1 MSWLRAAVELWLIQK
16 LVSSPTFHRGV
27 RRIHKGVHEFR
38 YGKDPAEMGGTKI
51 DVPGGEKG
59 FLGHFIDEL
68 KEQIRGT
75 PTKK

>member
-1 MSWLRAAVELWLIQK
+1 
-16 LVSSPTFHRGV
+16 
-27 RRIHKGVHEFR
+27 
-38 YGKDPAEMGGTKI
+38 MGGTKI

-75 PTKK
+75 STKK